1 MIRAALKAQGIACEL
16 DSRRVLDAV
25 SLTLQPGRL
34 TGIIGANGAG
44 KSTLLSVLAGLQRNY
59 SGSVMLGDTPL
70 PELPAKDRSKRIAYL
85 PQNPEVHWDL
95 SVRQVVGLGRIPHQ
109 PRFSWFGT
117 SNDADQAAIAD
128 AMTATQCDHLSNRT
142 VRSLSGGEQL
152 RVHLARTFAVQAPV
166 IMVDEPTNGLDPF
179 HQLRCLET
187 LQARAQDDQ
196 CTVVMVLHDLSL
208 AARFC
213 DDVLLLHQGKT
224 LAFGQPAQV
233 LVPDNLRQA
242 YRIQPPQETA
252 TVALNLALWDSV
264 DD

>member
-1 MIRAALKAQGIACEL
+1 MMPVALKALGIACEL

-70 PELPAKDRSKRIAYL
+70 PLLPARDRSKRIAYL
-85 PQNPEVHWDL
+85 PQNPGVHWDL
-95 SVRQVVGLGRIPHQ
+95 SVRQVVALGRIPHQ
-109 PRFSWFGT
+109 PRFSWLGT
-117 SNDADQAAIAD
+117 SSEADQAAIAD
-128 AMTATQCDHLSNRT
+128 AMTATQCDHLRDRT

-152 RVHLARTFAVQAPV
+152 RVHLARTFAVQAP
-166 IMVDEPTNGLDPF
+166 IILVDEPTNGLDPF
-179 HQLRCLET
+179 HQLRCLEA
-187 LQARAQDDQ
+187 LKARAEDDQ
-196 CTVVMVLHDLSL
+196 CTVVTVLHDLSL

-213 DDVLLLHQGKT
+213 DEVLLLHHGKT
-224 LAFGQPAQV
+224 LAFGHPAHV
-233 LVPDNLRQA
+233 LVPDNLLQA
-242 YRIQPPQETA
+242 YRIQPALNTV

-264 DD
+264 ND